1 MYKLKSITD
10 YFKPSTQPHQNKRPP
25 PDDDAGRT
33 RVARRSRSNTPRG
46 TDRISHTNAREKV
59 SREDASQEEKIPE
72 GHVNGSVLPSR
83 SPRCESTY
91 NISVIGTRRE
101 EIEPLA
107 PQGPVLTSS
116 QRVVRNG
123 EVMIRNSDDESD
135 CSLDDIDDL
144 LARKSTVIASPPN
157 EPESALPPA
166 AKQRN
171 RQTGASTRSRTRG
184 AGPARTGRSPLQ
196 LPAYEFSL
204 DSLRQRSKDDKALQA
219 DAAKARKLLDSFDI
233 QKDPAQNFSDNQ
245 FKSRTKVDATLLAS
259 VLKDKGEEGEMDR
272 LMAAVTRTEALN
284 QRKTW
289 SFFDNLHKSSSA
301 EQAKFPI
308 PEDTQWQGLL
318 NGKFLFHA

>member
-10 YFKPSTQPHQNKRPP
+10 YFKPSTQPRQNKRPP
-25 PDDDAGRT
+25 PDDDDERT
-33 RVARRSRSNTPRG
+33 RVTRRSRSNTPRG
-46 TDRISHTNAREKV
+46 TDRISQTNAREKV
-59 SREDASQEEKIPE
+59 SREDASQEEKIQE
-72 GHVNGSVLPSR
+72 GHVNGSVLPCQ

-91 NISVIGTRRE
+91 NISVIGARRE

-144 LARKSTVIASPPN
+144 LARKSTVISSPPN

-166 AKQRN
+166 AKQRDC
-171 RQTGASTRSRTRG
+171 QTGASTRSRTRG

-196 LPAYEFSL
+196 LPTYEFSL
-204 DSLRQRSKDDKALQA
+204 ESLRQRSEDDKALQA

-233 QKDPAQNFSDNQ
+233 QTQNYSNNQ
-245 FKSRTKVDATLLAS
+245 LKSRTKVDATLLAS
-259 VLKDKGEEGEMDR
+259 VMQDKGEEGEMGR
-272 LMAAVTRTEALN
+272 LMTAITRTEAFS
-284 QRKTW
+284 QGKTW
-289 SFFDNLHKSSSA
+289 SFFDNLHGSSTA

-308 PEDTQWQGLL
+308 PQDTQWQGLL
-318 NGKFLFHA
+318 NGKFLFYA